1 MNYILLLILFFFIII
16 FIININGCKKITESF
31 ENDISTIINTN
42 KDSIESIKKKLEL
55 INSNTSNILK
65 NSNTLLFKSQSDSK
79 NYNDLA
85 KNSDQNIKENKE
97 VDYDVNKLQIFKLL
111 ESLDEK
117 ELLNIMD
124 IVRTNMTDTQKQIL
138 NQYVNVA
145 ISGKTMNESMDSLN
159 K

>member
-1 MNYILLLILFFFIII
+1 M
-16 FIININGCKKITESF
+16 NGCKKITENF
-31 ENDISTIINTN
+31 DNDISTIINTN
-42 KDSIESIKKKLEL
+42 KDSIESIKKKLEI

-65 NSNTLLFKSQSDSK
+65 NSKTLLFKSQSK
-79 NYNDLA
+79 KYIETDLETNLA
-85 KNSDQNIKENKE
+85 TKSDQYIKENKE
-97 VDYDVNKLQIFKLL
+97 VNYDVNKLQIFKLL

-117 ELLNIMD
+117 ELLKIMD

-145 ISGKTMNESMDSLN
+145 ISGKTMNDSMDNLN

>member
-1 MNYILLLILFFFIII
+1 MIQLLIY
-16 FIININGCKKITESF
+16 
-31 ENDISTIINTN
+31 
-42 KDSIESIKKKLEL
+42 
-55 INSNTSNILK
+55 
-65 NSNTLLFKSQSDSK
+65 QSDSK

-85 KNSDQNIKENKE
+85 KNSDQYIKENKE

-117 ELLNIMD
+117 ELLKIMD

-145 ISGKTMNESMDSLN
+145 ISGKTMNDSMDNLN